1 MSGGYGTDAL
11 EMVAT
16 ATAAATANSPVEI
29 CNVAL
34 LMVGAEAITD
44 LGDSTDRARVCKAL
58 WQTVL
63 EDEITLHRWKCC
75 RKRVE
80 LALDAAAPAFGWS
93 YQYALPTDCLRV
105 LDMYPATTEHEIE
118 DGMLLTDSSSAK
130 IIYLYRNETV
140 AKYSSGLK
148 ATLAARMA
156 ANIAMPLTKKK
167 AVVDAAWSAYW
178 SVVSQ
183 AIAADGQQG
192 SPEVIEDR
200 TLVDARL

>member
-1 MSGGYGTDAL
+1 MAGGYGTDAL
-11 EMVAT
+11 EMVAV
-16 ATAAATANSPVEI
+16 ATAAVTASSPVEI
-29 CNVAL
+29 CNIAL
-34 LMVGAEAITD
+34 LMIGAEAITD
-44 LGDSTDRARVCKAL
+44 LGDSTDRARVCNAM

-75 RKRVE
+75 RKRAE
-80 LALDAAAPAFGWS
+80 LALEADAPAFGWS
-93 YQYALPTDCLRV
+93 YQFALPTDCLRV

-118 DGMLLTDSSSAK
+118 DGKLLTDNSSAK
-130 IIYLYRNETV
+130 IVYLYRNETV

-148 ATLAARMA
+148 STLAARMA
-156 ANIAMPLTKKK
+156 AHIAMPLTKKK
-167 AVVDAAWSAYW
+167 AVVDAAWAAYW

-192 SPEVIEDR
+192 TPEVLEDR